1 MDDQATRLRK
11 LVEGKTSYSDNIQDR
26 VIRANA
32 VNSLTQDSHPSARTI
47 AITSGKG
54 GVGKTNLAVNL
65 AIAMGKM
72 GKRVIVLDD
81 DMGMAN
87 VDVLLGTSSKI
98 NLFYLL
104 QDDVS
109 I

>member
-47 AITSGKG
+47 AITSGND
-54 GVGKTNLAVNL
+54 GVGK
-65 AIAMGKM
+65 
-72 GKRVIVLDD
+72 
-81 DMGMAN
+81 
-87 VDVLLGTSSKI
+87 
-98 NLFYLL
+98 
-104 QDDVS
+104 
-109 I
+109 